1 MKIYMVRHTA
11 VGVPQGTCYGQTN
24 VPLKETFAEEAE
36 IVKKNLENIDFD
48 LVCSSPLSRCRKLAK
63 YCGYGNVI
71 EYHDCLKE
79 LHMGDW
85 EMRMWDDLDMT
96 VWKDDWVNNPA
107 PNGESFAQMYNRVA
121 SFFDKLKERDAE
133 NVLIFAHGG
142 VISCARV
149 YFGEADIKQT
159 FDLMPQYGE
168 VVTFQC

>member
-1 MKIYMVRHTA
+1 MSIYMVRHTA

-24 VPLKETFAEEAE
+24 VPLKETFIEEVE
-36 IVKKNLENIDFD
+36 IVKKNLEDINFD
-48 LVCSSPLSRCRKLAK
+48 LVYSSPLSRCRKLAK
-63 YCGYGNVI
+63 HCGYGNVVK
-71 EYHDCLKE
+71 YSDCLKE

-85 EMRMWDDLDMT
+85 EMHMWDDLDMT

-107 PNGESFAQMYNRVA
+107 PNGESFAQMYDRVA
-121 SFFDKLKERDAE
+121 LFLDKLKECNAD
-133 NVLIFAHGG
+133 NVLIFTHGG

-168 VVTFQC
+168 VVVFQY